1 MYEQVEEVGVEV
13 GADVI
18 VLETDELVE
27 DTSVLVLE
35 VLLVVETDVEDVDE
49 DAAEVLVLETVELV
63 TVPAA
68 ATVFKIP
75 LT

>member
-1 MYEQVEEVGVEV
+1 MYEQVEAVGVLV

-18 VLETDELVE
+18 VLLETD
-27 DTSVLVLE
+27 
-35 VLLVVETDVEDVDE
+35 VVKTEVEDVDE
-49 DAAEVLVLETVELV
+49 DAIEVLVLETVELV